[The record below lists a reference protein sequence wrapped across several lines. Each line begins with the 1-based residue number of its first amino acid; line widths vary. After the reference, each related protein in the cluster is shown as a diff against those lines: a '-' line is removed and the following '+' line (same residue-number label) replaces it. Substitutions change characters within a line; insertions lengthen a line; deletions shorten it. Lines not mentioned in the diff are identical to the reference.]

1 MDEQNR
7 RPQDGTRAYQEQT
20 REFDPLKDDRT
31 MIYDAPLTDSARGQS
46 SRTRTPMRNVEE
58 QTQARRAVRNQSG
71 PARTHHYVPD
81 IRSEEE
87 RMATDKKEH
96 KRRDKIKR
104 RKNRHVFSVMWVL
117 MVVLLSLT
125 ISKYLISGSNDFFGV
140 NRVHE
145 TVTVEIP
152 ENVTIDQLTDILYS
166 KQVINKPEFFRLYC
180 NLTTDVDLFREGTFQ
195 IETDMDYEGIINY
208 LQSEGELETVEVTFY
223 EGMNVLQMAQL
234 LEENGVCTADEFTD
248 AINNND
254 FSDYW
259 CVKDIDTT
267 EGTYYKL
274 EGYLFPNQYQ
284 FYANGAE
291 DLDSIIGKMLN
302 SFEDNLE
309 NEDLVDAIKKSGYSY
324 REIITLASIIQAE
337 AKDVDD
343 MYMISAVLHNRLESG
358 SYYDIHTLGCDSTSY
373 YPYRTKED
381 VPADIRDTFKSTYDT
396 YVIEGLPAGPI
407 CNPGLDA
414 IKAALNPSPDGAYY
428 YYFGHHSDG
437 TPYYSTTLEEHEYQ
451 RDSE

>member
-1 MDEQNR
+1 MNEQNR
-7 RPQDGTRAYQEQT
+7 RPQDGTREYQEHT
-20 REFDPLKDDRT
+20 RAFDPVQDDRT
-31 MIYDAPLTDSARGQS
+31 MIYDAPLTGTTNHGQ
-46 SRTRTPMRNVEE
+46 RRQVDPTRSVQE

-71 PARTHHYVPD
+71 PARTNHYVPD
-81 IRSEEE
+81 IRTEEE

-104 RKNRHVFSVMWVL
+104 RKNRHIFSVMWVL

-145 TVTVEIP
+145 TVTVDIP
-152 ENVTIDQLTDILYS
+152 ENVTIDQLTDILYE

-180 NLTTDVDLFREGTFQ
+180 NLTTDVDLFRQGTFQ

-208 LQSEGELETVEVTFY
+208 LQSEGEMETVEVTFY
-223 EGMNVLQMAQL
+223 EGMNVLQMAEL

-248 AINNND
+248 AVNNMD

-259 CVKDIDTT
+259 CVKDIGST

-274 EGYLFPNQYQ
+274 EGYLFPNKYD
-284 FYANGAE
+284 FYANNAE
-291 DLDSIIGKMLN
+291 ELESIIGKMLN
-302 SFEDNLE
+302 SFETNLE
-309 NEDLVDAIKKSGYSY
+309 DEGLVEQIKKSGYSY
-324 REIITLASIIQAE
+324 KDIITLASIIQAE
-337 AKDVDD
+337 ARDVED
-343 MYMISAVLHNRLESG
+343 MYMISAVLHNRLEDG
-358 SYYDIHTLGCDSTSY
+358 YYYDIHTLGCDSTTY
-373 YPYRTKED
+373 YPYKTKED
-381 VPADIRDTFKSTYDT
+381 VPADQRETFKSTYDT
-396 YVIEGLPAGPI
+396 YTIEGLPAGPI
-407 CNPGLDA
+407 CSPGVDA

-437 TPYYSTTLEEHEYQ
+437 TPYYSETLAEHEYQ

>member
-1 MDEQNR
+1 M
-7 RPQDGTRAYQEQT
+7 
-20 REFDPLKDDRT
+20 RT
-31 MIYDAPLTDSARGQS
+31 
-46 SRTRTPMRNVEE
+46 
-58 QTQARRAVRNQSG
+58 
-71 PARTHHYVPD
+71 
-81 IRSEEE
+81 
-87 RMATDKKEH
+87 
-96 KRRDKIKR
+96 
-104 RKNRHVFSVMWVL
+104 
-117 MVVLLSLT
+117 
-125 ISKYLISGSNDFFGV
+125 
-140 NRVHE
+140 
-145 TVTVEIP
+145 
-152 ENVTIDQLTDILYS
+152 
-166 KQVINKPEFFRLYC
+166 
-180 NLTTDVDLFREGTFQ
+180 
-195 IETDMDYEGIINY
+195 
-208 LQSEGELETVEVTFY
+208 
-223 EGMNVLQMAQL
+223 
-234 LEENGVCTADEFTD
+234 
-248 AINNND
+248 
-254 FSDYW
+254 
-259 CVKDIDTT
+259 
-267 EGTYYKL
+267 
-274 EGYLFPNQYQ
+274 
-284 FYANGAE
+284 GAE
-291 DLDSIIGKMLN
+291 DLDSHIGKMLN